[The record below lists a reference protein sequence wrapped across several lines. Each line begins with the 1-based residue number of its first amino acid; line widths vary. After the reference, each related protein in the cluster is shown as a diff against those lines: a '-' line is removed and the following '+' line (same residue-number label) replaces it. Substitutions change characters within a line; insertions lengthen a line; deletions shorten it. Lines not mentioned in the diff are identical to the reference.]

1 MAARSTSRRPSRT
14 DDARTDTPTAPA
26 EEPPATRIPLR
37 GSPRSLTARVSLANT
52 GSQRLLLRSG
62 TLHVAGHDP
71 IAFPLAVALRPGT
84 TTVAPLHI
92 DLGPSW
98 PPGEVTG
105 DGELGEARM
114 PVSLVV
120 EPAIALHLSPPEVLG
135 VEGRWTVELTVTN
148 EGNVAIP
155 LAKHTRGRLVAH
167 DSGPAAVAPVAPT
180 GAGRVTVAPR
190 ETDPDLG
197 LQAECH
203 LAKPVTLEPG
213 DSRRLT
219 FEVEIP
225 VGLDPTRRHRAA
237 VPIGPADLTVTVLP
251 TDSRPD

>member
-1 MAARSTSRRPSRT
+1 M
-14 DDARTDTPTAPA
+14 
-26 EEPPATRIPLR
+26 
-37 GSPRSLTARVSLANT
+37 
-52 GSQRLLLRSG
+52 
-62 TLHVAGHDP
+62 AGHDP

-92 DLGPSW
+92 DLGPAW

-105 DGELGEARM
+105 DLELGETRM

-120 EPAIALHLSPPEVLG
+120 EPVIALHLSPHEVLG

-155 LAKHTRGRLVAH
+155 LARHTCGRFVAH
-167 DSGPAAVAPVAPT
+167 DSDPATVAPAAPAD
-180 GAGRVTVAPR
+180 AGRVTVAPR

-197 LQAECH
+197 LQAESR

-219 FEVEIP
+219 VEVEVP
-225 VGLDPTRRHRAA
+225 AGLDPTRRHRAA
-237 VPIGPADLTVTVLP
+237 VPFGPADLTVTVLP
-251 TDSRPD
+251 TDPRPD